1 MTIYQKHVEFRC
13 IECVHGHILG
23 TPFTYIQK
31 KKLKQKLILPIFT
44 YLVTKHEI

>member
-31 KKLKQKLILPIFT
+31 KIKTKVNFT
-44 YLVTKHEI
+44 DFYISRDKT